1 VRNLTLS
8 ELAECVSIDLGNPEE
23 SFDFD
28 AVFTDAEDVV
38 ELCGRLI
45 TLSSDGHVAL
55 AHYTVKEFLVSG
67 YIKDAMPQ
75 FWIGCD
81 DVHAELASIC
91 LTYLTYDDFPGS
103 DGTSGEA
110 LLQNFHEYKFLPY
123 AVQAWG
129 SHAHLGDINNIN
141 DTVFDLTMKLL
152 DSGLEAGSN
161 YNTCTR
167 SISIYKKLLGSDSR
181 LPTMILFI
189 LRPCLACLEPS
200 QNCWEQVPTLTLK
213 SR

>member
-1 VRNLTLS
+1 MRLKVAAENSDDVKVVHRLLKWLVRGVRNLTLG
-8 ELAECVSIDLGNPEE
+8 ELAECVSIDLSSADE

-38 ELCGRLI
+38 ELCGSLI

-55 AHYTVKEFLVSG
+55 AHYTVKEFLVSE

-91 LTYLTYDDFPGS
+91 LTYLNYDDFSGS
-103 DGTSGEA
+103 DERSGEV
-110 LLQNFHEYKFLPY
+110 LLQELHEYKFLPY

-129 SHAHLGDINNIN
+129 SHAHLAEINNTN
-141 DTVFDLTMKLL
+141 HDVFELTMRLFG
-152 DSGLEAGSN
+152 SGVEAGSN
-161 YNTCTR
+161 YD
-167 SISIYKKLLGSDSR
+167 IWYKIYFHPQKATG
-181 LPTMILFI
+181 PATQGF
-189 LRPCLACLEPS
+189 
-200 QNCWEQVPTLTLK
+200 
-213 SR
+213 